1 MAADLT
7 QFASPEE
14 LAAWAST
21 QGKKLAA
28 LEKSDAEK
36 AVTIERMAA
45 DLKSAQQALSTV
57 AAQKAAAPDLSGSD
71 RDLAAFVVDG
81 RIVARSF
88 DKADSR
94 VRARS
99 LPGLLDSKPIH
110 PWQAEFQK
118 AVEDHTLAITAIHG
132 AAALGSEDIMKGGCR
147 PTYEA
152 IQAVWRRAPEGIRKA
167 FDTGAGTGGDFIPTP
182 LLATPLWQVEEYDP
196 DGLLGLFEETNITS
210 NSVELPLGTAYPVPY
225 KLVGQTGDNPAAFN
239 KSSVGTDK
247 LTITASGLA
256 VMVFLHEDASED
268 SIVPAIPFI
277 RDSMTRSMAIGER
290 LCVINGDTAATHQ
303 DALASWD
310 PAGMFG
316 SVAASAD
323 HYLKSWLGLRALSL
337 DQSHGVDR
345 STFSTTTLASDIASL
360 QGPRGGRGDVVMVT
374 SWQGYLTKLVS
385 MTGIVSASDYGS
397 NGPIVRGEVASIYG
411 VPVIVSD
418 AMTAD
423 LNASGLFDNAT
434 TTKTGALLFNRRLYR
449 RFVRVGT
456 SVDLQRDIT
465 VGGSYLRARNRR
477 TYQNLGKSGQ
487 KTVRYLYNL

>member
-21 QGKKLAA
+21 QGKKIGA

-36 AVTIERMAA
+36 SVIIERMSA
-45 DLKSAQQALSTV
+45 DLKAAQQALTTV

-71 RDLAAFVVDG
+71 RDLASFIVEG
-81 RIVARSF
+81 RIVARSY

-110 PWQAEFQK
+110 PWQADMQK
-118 AVEDHTLAITAIHG
+118 AVEDHTIAITAIHG
-132 AAALGSEDIMKGGCR
+132 AAALGSEDLMVRGCR

-167 FDTGAGTGGDFIPTP
+167 FDTGAGSGGDFIPTP
-182 LLATPLWQVEEYDP
+182 LLASPLWQVEEYDP
-196 DGLLGLFEETNITS
+196 DGLLGLFEETAITS
-210 NSVELPLGTAYPVPY
+210 NSVELPLGTAYPVPF

-277 RDSMTRSMAIGER
+277 RDSMARSMAIGER
-290 LCVINGDTAATHQ
+290 LAVINGDTAATHQ
-303 DALASWD
+303 DALATWD

-316 SVAASAD
+316 AVAASAD
-323 HYLKSWLGLRALSL
+323 HYLKSWLGLRALAL
-337 DQSHGVDR
+337 DQSNGIDR
-345 STFSTTTLASDIASL
+345 GTWDISKFAEDVAAL
-360 QGPRGGRGDVVMVT
+360 QGPRGGRGDVVSIT
-374 SWQGYLTKLVS
+374 SWQTYLKKFATA
-385 MTGIVSASDYGS
+385 TGIVSAADYGS
-397 NGPIVRGEVASIYG
+397 NAAIVRGEVASLFG
-411 VPVIVSD
+411 VPIIVSD
-418 AMTAD
+418 AFTAD
-423 LNASGLFDNAT
+423 LNASGLYDGVT
-434 TTKTGALLFNRRLYR
+434 TTKSGYLVTNRRLFR

-465 VGGSYLRARNRR
+465 IGGSFLRARNRR
-477 TYQNLGKSGQ
+477 TYQTLGKSGQ
-487 KTVRYLYNL
+487 KTVRLAYNM

>member
-1 MAADLT
+1 
-7 QFASPEE
+7 
-14 LAAWAST
+14 
-21 QGKKLAA
+21 
-28 LEKSDAEK
+28 
-36 AVTIERMAA
+36 
-45 DLKSAQQALSTV
+45 
-57 AAQKAAAPDLSGSD
+57 
-71 RDLAAFVVDG
+71 
-81 RIVARSF
+81 
-88 DKADSR
+88 
-94 VRARS
+94 
-99 LPGLLDSKPIH
+99 
-110 PWQAEFQK
+110 
-118 AVEDHTLAITAIHG
+118 
-132 AAALGSEDIMKGGCR
+132 MKGGCR

-152 IQAVWRRAPEGIRKA
+152 IQAVWRRAPEGIRRA
-167 FDTGAGTGGDFIPTP
+167 FDTATGSGGDFIPTP

-196 DGLLGLFEETNITS
+196 DGLLSLFEETNITS

-423 LNASGLFDNAT
+423 LNASGLFDNST

>member
-21 QGKKLAA
+21 QGKKLGA

-36 AVTIERMAA
+36 TVIIERMAA
-45 DLKSAQQALSTV
+45 DLKAAQQALTTV
-57 AAQKAAAPDLSGSD
+57 SAQKAAAPDLSGSD
-71 RDLAAFVVDG
+71 RDLASFVVDG
-81 RIVARSF
+81 RIVARSY

-110 PWQAEFQK
+110 PWQADIQR
-118 AVEDHTLAITAIHG
+118 AVEDHTIAITAIHG
-132 AAALGSEDIMKGGCR
+132 AAALGSEDLMVRGCR

-167 FDTGAGTGGDFIPTP
+167 FDTGAGSGGDFIPTP

-196 DGLLGLFEETNITS
+196 DGVLSLFEETAIPS
-210 NSVELPLGTAYPVPY
+210 NSVELPLGTSYPVPF

-239 KSSVGTDK
+239 KSTVGTDK

-290 LCVINGDTAATHQ
+290 LCVVNGDTAATHQ

-337 DQSHGVDR
+337 DQSNGVDR
-345 STFSTTTLASDIASL
+345 STFSVTTLASDIASL
-360 QGPRGGRGDVVMVT
+360 QGPRGGRGDVVMLT

-385 MTGIVSASDYGS
+385 MTGIVSAADYGG
-397 NGPIVRGEVASIYG
+397 NAPIVRGEVASIYG
-411 VPVIVSD
+411 VPVIVCD
-418 AMTAD
+418 CMTAD
-423 LNASGLFDNAT
+423 LNASGLFDGVT
-434 TTKTGALLFNRRLYR
+434 MTKTGALLFNRRLFR

-465 VGGSYLRARNRR
+465 IGGSFLRARNRR
-477 TYQNLGKSGQ
+477 TYQNLAKAGQ
-487 KTVRYLYNL
+487 KTVRYMFNL